1 MGRQVILR
9 SDCREDLL
17 AQLEAYL
24 NAGALLTPGSFFHL
38 PAAAE
43 YETLPIDHE
52 GLQELATLLHTG
64 RRPVLKCAL
73 TESDKP
79 PVFGAVVLLTEE
91 YEFKQLRTQYRKV
104 LVCDVLDLPRK
115 TAADKK
121 FYDLVK
127 NWNIFDVVT
136 RNFPAVA
143 KADEKRLGTALQQAF
158 DSGKLSDLRHYVLC
172 GACR

>member
-43 YETLPIDHE
+43 YETLPIDRR
-52 GLQELATLLHTG
+52 GLEQLALLLQSG
-64 RRPVLKCAL
+64 QRPVLPCAL
-73 TESDKP
+73 SESDKP

-91 YEFKQLRTQYRKV
+91 YEFNQLRDHYREV
-104 LVCDVLDLPRK
+104 PLGNVLDLPRK

-127 NWNIFDVVT
+127 GWNIFDVVT
-136 RNFPAVA
+136 GNFPDVS
-143 KADEKRLGTALQQAF
+143 KADEKRLGTALQEAF
-158 DSGKLSDLRHYVLC
+158 DSGKLSDLRKFVVC
-172 GACR
+172 DACQ